1 MTSFALKI
9 IALISMLFDHFGD
22 AFFKH
27 FSYMNLIGRFAFPIF
42 AFQISEGF
50 IHTKNIKKYFIRL
63 GLFAII
69 SQIPFMLFCSIF
81 SNSIGLNVI
90 FTLFFGLVSI
100 IAYDKC
106 NKFFGII
113 IAIILGISAQIL
125 NCDYGFYGVAITFLF
140 YVCNKNKLLLAFSFV
155 VATVIRYTFDVLKYH
170 EYGID
175 ILKFAFNY
183 YLPYCICTL
192 LSVFF
197 IILYN
202 KKKGPNVKYLLYLF
216 YPLHMLL
223 VYGINLVLQS

>member
-1 MTSFALKI
+1 MTSFVLKI
-9 IALISMLFDHFGD
+9 IACIAMLIDHSGYIIFGG
-22 AFFKH
+22 
-27 FSYMNLIGRFAFPIF
+27 FSWFNYIGRLAFPIF
-42 AFQISEGF
+42 AFQISEGY
-50 IHTKNIKKYFIRL
+50 IHTRNFKKYLYRL
-63 GLFAII
+63 LIFAII

>member
-1 MTSFALKI
+1 MDNYYGEEALD
-9 IALISMLFDHFGD
+9 S
-22 AFFKH
+22 
-27 FSYMNLIGRFAFPIF
+27 
-42 AFQISEGF
+42 
-50 IHTKNIKKYFIRL
+50 
-63 GLFAII
+63 
-69 SQIPFMLFCSIF
+69 
-81 SNSIGLNVI
+81 
-90 FTLFFGLVSI
+90 
-100 IAYDKC
+100 
-106 NKFFGII
+106 
-113 IAIILGISAQIL
+113 
-125 NCDYGFYGVAITFLF
+125 
-140 YVCNKNKLLLAFSFV
+140 
-155 VATVIRYTFDVLKYH
+155 VIRYTFDVLKYH